1 VLTCF
6 AEKNPLPPIPSPP
19 FSSAFQGYCASKISS
34 HHAIMDFQ
42 AKNKPSFD
50 VTTIHPSF
58 VIGRSELITDPALIT
73 KGTNAA
79 AMRQVLGINYPIP
92 TPSSSVHLFDV
103 AMLHVRALDPKI
115 PGGQK
120 FFASSEGPKGCTW
133 ADSIDIVKKHFPDE
147 VAKGVFPLGGSI
159 ITKPILVDSSYTEKT
174 FGFKFRSYEEQ
185 VTSVAGHYAELVAK
199 NGGNNVDHSLASWT
213 SWSKK

>member
-1 VLTCF
+1 MVSEDLLDWRTTPCSHVLQRKIRYRQYLHHHSAVLFKGTVHRRY
-6 AEKNPLPPIPSPP
+6 PPTTQSW
-19 FSSAFQGYCASKISS
+19 ISRP
-34 HHAIMDFQ
+34 
-42 AKNKPSFD
+42 K
-50 VTTIHPSF
+50 T
-58 VIGRSELITDPALIT
+58 TDPALIT

-79 AMRQVLGINYPIP
+79 AMRQVLGVKYPIP

-120 FFASSEGPKGCTW
+120 FFASSEGPRGCTW

-147 VAKGVFPLGGSI
+147 VAKGIFPLGGSI